1 MIGLS
6 TYAYFWRWSPRN
18 PDPMDLPQMLSDARA
33 EGADLF
39 QICDYPPLGRMSR
52 EDLKGIR
59 QKARDLD
66 LVLELGTRGVSAGHL
81 LGYLDIAEQ
90 LGARLL
96 RSMVQKTAEGP
107 YLTQV
112 AGEVTQVLPEFER
125 RGVTL
130 ALETYEQVPTAFLV
144 ELVEHVDHPS
154 LGIVLDPGNCV
165 AALEMPTDVIA
176 RTAPYVKNIHVKDF
190 AFSRRDE
197 WVGFT
202 YAGAPLGEGLLD
214 YEALLR
220 EVRPEERGINQVIE
234 HWLPWTNNLPD
245 TIRLEQAWTQH
256 NLEYLRSR
264 S

>member
-1 MIGLS
+1 
-6 TYAYFWRWSPRN
+6 
-18 PDPMDLPQMLSDARA
+18 MLSDARA

-39 QICDYPPLGRMSR
+39 QICDYPPLDLMSP

-59 QKARDLD
+59 QNAGDLD

-81 LGYLDIAEQ
+81 LRYLDIAEQ
-90 LGARLL
+90 LDARLL

-107 YLTQV
+107 NLAQV
-112 AGEVTQVLPEFER
+112 AGELAKVLPEFER

-130 ALETYEQVPTAFLV
+130 ALETYEQVPTEFLV

-190 AFSRRDE
+190 AFSRRDG